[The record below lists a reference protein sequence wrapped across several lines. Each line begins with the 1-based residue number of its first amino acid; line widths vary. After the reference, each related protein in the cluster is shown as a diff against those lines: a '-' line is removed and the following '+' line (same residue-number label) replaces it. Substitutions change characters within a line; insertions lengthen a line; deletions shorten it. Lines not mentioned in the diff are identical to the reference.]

1 MDDGAFELGMTGMV
15 SEVLNTDIPP
25 FDLLSEHE
33 LEILK
38 HSLSIAYFDAGE
50 DIIPA
55 GGSPEGIYI
64 IIKGQV
70 EEYDETIEGDRDAQ
84 RVAQYSEGDLFGSLA
99 VLKGRAKD
107 KYQAF
112 EECICHLVPAETF
125 LDLVHDNP
133 EFRHFFHKG
142 LATMEKQR
150 SRLSVPQGGDDF
162 SLVRIRD
169 SVLRQPV
176 VVPPSLS
183 IAEAVNQ
190 MRQSHID
197 CLLVD
202 CDECQSNYALVT
214 STDLLDALAIEGKTP
229 ACQVG
234 GLATPELITCEA
246 DDFLFNA
253 LILMTRKHIKHV
265 VLTHE
270 DEIIGVS
277 ELTDILSYLTGQTH
291 LMGVQIEKATSV
303 DELTQA
309 SKVLN
314 ALIRTLN
321 AKGVKI
327 RFMMELLAALN
338 GRLVAKL
345 YEITMPRHVLENT
358 ALTVLG
364 SEGRWEQIVKT
375 DQDNALIIAD
385 SFDWDEK
392 ERTRLLDQFTEDLIA
407 IGFPRCPGNI
417 MVSNPEWSLTVS
429 GWKRTMKT
437 WTIDMSE
444 ETQMKMAISL
454 DGHFV
459 AGNKKLFEEMSLWA
473 HENLRGNDIFLA
485 HFGQSVMNFGVPL
498 TLFGNVKKDS
508 EGLDIKKGGIFPLV
522 HGVRALALK
531 YRCRQTNTYR
541 RIEELIEKG
550 AIHERLGRN
559 LESALSLFM
568 QLRLETQLE
577 QLEQAGTDDGSKV
590 THNRIQVRNL
600 NRLDRDLLR
609 EALHVIKEFKE
620 WLALEL
626 HIRG

>member
-1 MDDGAFELGMTGMV
+1 MV
-15 SEVLNTDIPP
+15 SEVLNTSIPP
-25 FDLLSEHE
+25 FDLLSDAQVEQ
-33 LEILK
+33 LK
-38 HSLSIAYFDAGE
+38 QSVSIVYFDAGE
-50 DIIPA
+50 DIISG

-70 EEYDETIEGDRDAQ
+70 EEYDESMEGDRDSQ

-99 VLKGRAKD
+99 VLKGKAKD
-107 KYQAF
+107 TYRAF
-112 EECICHLVPAETF
+112 EECICHLVPAKTF
-125 LDLVHDNP
+125 IDLVHENP

-150 SRLSVPQGGDDF
+150 NRMHVPAGADDF

-169 SVLRQPV
+169 SVMREPLIVPPDLPLSDV
-176 VVPPSLS
+176 VVR
-183 IAEAVNQ
+183 
-190 MRQSHID
+190 MRQAHID
-197 CLLVD
+197 CVLVD
-202 CDECQSNYALVT
+202 CETCATKYGLVT
-214 STDLLDALAIEGKTP
+214 GTDLLDALALHGKSP
-229 ACQVG
+229 DLPIGEIAI
-234 GLATPELITCEA
+234 ADLITCNANE
-246 DDFLFNA
+246 FLFNA
-253 LILMTRKHIKHV
+253 LIVMTRKHIKRVV
-265 VLTHE
+265 VL
-270 DEIIGVS
+270 DEGRVIGVT

-291 LMGVQIEKATSV
+291 LMGVQIEKAKTV
-303 DELTQA
+303 ADLKAA
-309 SKVLN
+309 SKALN

-338 GRLVAKL
+338 GRLVSKL
-345 YEITMPRHVLENT
+345 YEISMPPEVLEHT

-375 DQDNALIIAD
+375 DQDNALMIAD
-385 SFDWDEK
+385 GFDWP
-392 ERTRLLDQFTEDLIA
+392 LDVRQRQLNQFSEDLIS

-417 MVSNPEWSLTVS
+417 MVNNPEWARTVS
-429 GWKRTMKT
+429 EWKATMAGWVH
-437 WTIDMSE
+437 DMTE

-459 AGNKKLFEEMSLWA
+459 AGNRQIFDELSHWA
-473 HENLRGNDIFLA
+473 HDHMRGNDIFLA
-485 HFGQSVMNFGVPL
+485 HFARPVMNFAVPL
-498 TLFGNVKKDS
+498 TLFGNVRSDA
-508 EGLDIKKGGIFPLV
+508 EGLDVKKGGVFPLV
-522 HGVRALALK
+522 HGIRSLALK
-531 YRCRQTNTYR
+531 YRVRQTNTYR
-541 RIEELIEKG
+541 RIEELVEIG

-568 QLRLETQLE
+568 QLRLQTQLA
-577 QLEQAGTDDGSKV
+577 QLEAAGTDDGSQV
-590 THNRIQVRNL
+590 THNRIAVKSL

>member
-1 MDDGAFELGMTGMV
+1 MV
-15 SEVLNTDIPP
+15 NDVLNSDIPP
-25 FDLLSEHE
+25 FDLLSEEE
-33 LEILK
+33 LAVLTQ
-38 HSLSIAYFDAGE
+38 SLSIVYFDAGE

-55 GGSPEGIYI
+55 GGNPEGIYI

-70 EEYDETIEGDRDAQ
+70 EEYDESIAGDRNAQ

-112 EECICHLVPAETF
+112 EECICHMVPAKTF

-150 SRLSVPQGGDDF
+150 SRMSVPQGGDDF

-169 SVLRQPV
+169 SVLRKPV
-176 VVPPSLS
+176 IVAPETT
-183 IAEAVNQ
+183 IAEAVSR
-190 MRQSHID
+190 MRIDHID
-197 CLLVD
+197 SILVD
-202 CDECQSNYALVT
+202 CDTCTSKYGLVT
-214 STDLLDALAIEGKTP
+214 GTDLLDALALGAKTP
-229 ACQVG
+229 DCPVAEV
-234 GLATPELITCEA
+234 ATRDLITCQA
-246 DDFLFNA
+246 NDFLFNA
-253 LILMTRKHIKHV
+253 LIVMTRKHIKRV
-265 VLTHE
+265 VIT
-270 DEIIGVS
+270 DQGQVVGVS

-291 LMGVQIEKATSV
+291 LMGVQIEKAKTV
-303 DELTQA
+303 DDLKQA
-309 SKVLN
+309 SKALN
-314 ALIRTLN
+314 ALIRALN

-345 YEITMPRHVLENT
+345 FETTMPKHVLDNT

-375 DQDNALIIAD
+375 DQDNALIIANG
-385 SFDWDEK
+385 FDWDDN
-392 ERTRLLDQFTEDLIA
+392 ERTQLLDQFTEDLIS

-429 GWKRTMKT
+429 GWKRVMKS
-437 WTIDMSE
+437 WTQDMSE

-459 AGNKKLFEEMSLWA
+459 AGNKTLFEELSLWA

-485 HFGQSVMNFGVPL
+485 HFAQPVMNFGVPL
-498 TLFGNVKKDS
+498 TLFGNVKTDAQ
-508 EGLDIKKGGIFPLV
+508 GLDIKKGGIFPLV

-541 RIEELIEKG
+541 RIEELVQKG
-550 AIHERLGRN
+550 AIHEHLGRN

-568 QLRLETQLE
+568 QLRLQTQLE
-577 QLEQAGTDDGSKV
+577 QLDESGTDDGSLV
-590 THNRIQVRNL
+590 THNRILVKPL

-620 WLALEL
+620 WLSLEL

>member
-1 MDDGAFELGMTGMV
+1 MV
-15 SEVLNTDIPP
+15 NDVLNSDIPP
-25 FDLLSEHE
+25 FDLLSEEE
-33 LEILK
+33 LAVLTQ
-38 HSLSIAYFDAGE
+38 SLSIVYFDAGE

-55 GGSPEGIYI
+55 GGNPEGIYI

-70 EEYDETIEGDRDAQ
+70 EEYDESIAGDRNAQ

-112 EECICHLVPAETF
+112 EECICHMVPAKTF

-150 SRLSVPQGGDDF
+150 SRMSVPQGGDDF

-169 SVLRQPV
+169 SVLRKPV
-176 VVPPSLS
+176 IVAPETT
-183 IAEAVNQ
+183 IAEAVSR
-190 MRQSHID
+190 MRIDHID
-197 CLLVD
+197 SILVD
-202 CDECQSNYALVT
+202 CDTCTSKYGLVT
-214 STDLLDALAIEGKTP
+214 GTDLLDALALGAKTP
-229 ACQVG
+229 DCPVAEV
-234 GLATPELITCEA
+234 ATRDLITCQA
-246 DDFLFNA
+246 NDFLFNA
-253 LILMTRKHIKHV
+253 LIVMTRKHIKRV
-265 VLTHE
+265 VIT
-270 DEIIGVS
+270 DQGQVVGVS

-291 LMGVQIEKATSV
+291 LMGVQIEKAKTV
-303 DELTQA
+303 DDLKQA
-309 SKVLN
+309 SKALN
-314 ALIRTLN
+314 ALIRALN

-345 YEITMPRHVLENT
+345 FETTMPKHVLDNT

-385 SFDWDEK
+385 GFDWDDN
-392 ERTRLLDQFTEDLIA
+392 ERTQLLDQFTEDLIS

-429 GWKRTMKT
+429 GWKRVMKS
-437 WTIDMSE
+437 WTQDMSE

-459 AGNKKLFEEMSLWA
+459 AGNKTLFEELSLWT

-485 HFGQSVMNFGVPL
+485 HFAQPVMNFGVPL
-498 TLFGNVKKDS
+498 TLFGNVKTDAQ
-508 EGLDIKKGGIFPLV
+508 GLDIKKGGIFPLV

-541 RIEELIEKG
+541 RIEELVQKG
-550 AIHERLGRN
+550 AIHEHLGRN

-568 QLRLETQLE
+568 QLRLQTQLE
-577 QLEQAGTDDGSKV
+577 QLDESGTDDGSLV
-590 THNRIQVRNL
+590 THNRILVKPL

-620 WLALEL
+620 WLSLEL

>member
-1 MDDGAFELGMTGMV
+1 MV

-25 FDLLSEHE
+25 FDLLSDQE

-38 HSLSIAYFDAGE
+38 QSLSIAYFDSGE
-50 DIIPA
+50 DIISA

-112 EECICHLVPAETF
+112 EECICHLVPAKTF

-150 SRLSVPQGGDDF
+150 SRISVPQGGDDF

-169 SVLRQPV
+169 SVLRKPV
-176 VVPPSLS
+176 IVSPTTS
-183 IAEAVNQ
+183 IAEAVGR
-190 MRQSHID
+190 MRQDHID
-197 CLLVD
+197 SVLVD
-202 CDECQSNYALVT
+202 CDTCDAKYGLVT
-214 STDLLDALAIEGKTP
+214 GTDLLDALAIDGKTP
-229 ACQVG
+229 GCPVG
-234 GLATPELITCEA
+234 DVATRDLITCA
-246 DDFLFNA
+246 ANDFLFNA
-253 LILMTRKHIKHV
+253 LILMTRKHIKRV
-265 VLTHE
+265 VIV
-270 DEIIGVS
+270 DEGQVVGVS

-291 LMGVQIEKATSV
+291 LMGVQIEKAKTV
-303 DELTQA
+303 EELKQA
-309 SKVLN
+309 SKALN

-345 YEITMPRHVLENT
+345 YEITMPQHVLENT

-385 SFDWDEK
+385 NFDWDDE
-392 ERTRLLDQFTEDLIA
+392 ERTRLLNQFTEDLIS

-417 MVSNPEWSLTVS
+417 MVSNPEWSQKLS
-429 GWKRTMKT
+429 GWKRTMEG
-437 WTIDMSE
+437 WTISMSE

-485 HFGQSVMNFGVPL
+485 HFGQPVMNFGVPL
-498 TLFGNVKKDS
+498 TLFGNVKKDA

-550 AIHERLGRN
+550 AMHERLGRN

-577 QLEQAGTDDGSKV
+577 QLEEAGTDDGSKV
-590 THNRIQVRNL
+590 THNRIQVKNL

>member
-1 MDDGAFELGMTGMV
+1 MV
-15 SEVLNTDIPP
+15 NDVLNSEIPP
-25 FDLLSEHE
+25 FDLLSEDQ
-33 LEILK
+33 LAVLTQ
-38 HSLSIAYFDAGE
+38 SLSIVYFEAGE

-70 EEYDETIEGDRDAQ
+70 EEYDESIEGDRNAQ

-112 EECICHLVPAETF
+112 EECICHMVPAKTF

-150 SRLSVPQGGDDF
+150 SRMSVPQGGDDF

-169 SVLRQPV
+169 SVLRKPV
-176 VVPPSLS
+176 IVSPETT
-183 IAEAVNQ
+183 IAEAVAR
-190 MRQSHID
+190 MRVDHID
-197 CLLVD
+197 SILVD
-202 CDECQSNYALVT
+202 CDTCTSKYGLVT
-214 STDLLDALAIEGKTP
+214 GTDLLDALALGAKTP
-229 ACQVG
+229 DCPVAEV
-234 GLATPELITCEA
+234 ATRDLITCQA
-246 DDFLFNA
+246 NDFLFNA
-253 LILMTRKHIKHV
+253 LIVMTRKHIKRV
-265 VLTHE
+265 VIT
-270 DEIIGVS
+270 DQGQVVGVS

-291 LMGVQIEKATSV
+291 LMGVQIEKAKTV
-303 DELTQA
+303 EDLKHA
-309 SKVLN
+309 SKALN
-314 ALIRTLN
+314 ALIRALN

-345 YEITMPRHVLENT
+345 FETTMPKHVLDNT

-385 SFDWDEK
+385 GFDWDDH
-392 ERTRLLDQFTEDLIA
+392 ERTKLLDQFTADLIS

-417 MVSNPEWSLTVS
+417 MVSNPDWSLTVS
-429 GWKRTMKT
+429 GWKQVMKS
-437 WTIDMSE
+437 WTQDMSE

-485 HFGQSVMNFGVPL
+485 HFAQPVMNFGVPL
-498 TLFGNVKKDS
+498 TLFGNVKTDAQ
-508 EGLDIKKGGIFPLV
+508 GLDIKKGGIFPLV

-541 RIEELIEKG
+541 RIEELVQKG
-550 AIHERLGRN
+550 AIHEHLGRN

-568 QLRLETQLE
+568 QLRLQTQLE
-577 QLEQAGTDDGSKV
+577 QLDESGTDDGSQV
-590 THNRIQVRNL
+590 THNRILVKSL

-609 EALHVIKEFKE
+609 EALHVIKEFKD

>member
-1 MDDGAFELGMTGMV
+1 MV
-15 SEVLNTDIPP
+15 NDVLNSDIPP
-25 FDLLSEHE
+25 FDLLSEEE
-33 LEILK
+33 LAGLTQ
-38 HSLSIAYFDAGE
+38 SLSIVYFDAGE

-55 GGSPEGIYI
+55 GGNPEGIYI

-70 EEYDETIEGDRDAQ
+70 EEYDESIAGDRNAQ

-112 EECICHLVPAETF
+112 EECICHMVPAKTF

-150 SRLSVPQGGDDF
+150 SRMSVPQGGDDF

-169 SVLRQPV
+169 SVLRKPV
-176 VVPPSLS
+176 IVAPETT
-183 IAEAVNQ
+183 IAEAVSR
-190 MRQSHID
+190 MRIDHID
-197 CLLVD
+197 SILVD
-202 CDECQSNYALVT
+202 CDTCTSKYGLVT
-214 STDLLDALAIEGKTP
+214 GTDLLDALALGAKTP
-229 ACQVG
+229 DCPVAEV
-234 GLATPELITCEA
+234 ATRDLITCQA
-246 DDFLFNA
+246 NDFLFNA
-253 LILMTRKHIKHV
+253 LIVMTRKHIKRV
-265 VLTHE
+265 VIT
-270 DEIIGVS
+270 DQGQVVGVS

-291 LMGVQIEKATSV
+291 LMGVQIEKAKTV
-303 DELTQA
+303 DDLKQA
-309 SKVLN
+309 SKALN
-314 ALIRTLN
+314 ALIRALN

-345 YEITMPRHVLENT
+345 FETTMPKHVLDNT

-375 DQDNALIIAD
+375 DQDNALIIANG
-385 SFDWDEK
+385 FDWDDN
-392 ERTRLLDQFTEDLIA
+392 ERTQLLDQFTEDLIS

-429 GWKRTMKT
+429 GWKRVMKS
-437 WTIDMSE
+437 WTQDMSE

-459 AGNKKLFEEMSLWA
+459 AGNKTLFEELSLWA

-485 HFGQSVMNFGVPL
+485 HFAQPVMNFGVPL
-498 TLFGNVKKDS
+498 TLFGNVKTDAQ
-508 EGLDIKKGGIFPLV
+508 GLDIKKGGIFPLV

-541 RIEELIEKG
+541 RIEELVQKG
-550 AIHERLGRN
+550 AIHEHLGRN

-568 QLRLETQLE
+568 QLRLQTQLE
-577 QLEQAGTDDGSKV
+577 QLDESGTDDGSLV
-590 THNRIQVRNL
+590 THNRILVKPL

-620 WLALEL
+620 WLSLEL

>member
-1 MDDGAFELGMTGMV
+1 MV
-15 SEVLNTDIPP
+15 NDVLNSDIPP
-25 FDLLSEHE
+25 FDLLSEEE
-33 LEILK
+33 LAVLTQ
-38 HSLSIAYFDAGE
+38 SLSIVYFDAGE

-55 GGSPEGIYI
+55 GGNPEGIYI

-70 EEYDETIEGDRDAQ
+70 EEYDESIAGDRNAQ

-112 EECICHLVPAETF
+112 EECICHMVPAKTF

-150 SRLSVPQGGDDF
+150 SRMSVPQGGDDF

-169 SVLRQPV
+169 SVLRKPV
-176 VVPPSLS
+176 IVAPETT
-183 IAEAVNQ
+183 IAEAVSR
-190 MRQSHID
+190 MRIDHID
-197 CLLVD
+197 SILVD
-202 CDECQSNYALVT
+202 CDTCTSKYGLVT
-214 STDLLDALAIEGKTP
+214 GTDLLDALALGAKTP
-229 ACQVG
+229 DCPVAEV
-234 GLATPELITCEA
+234 ATRDLITCQA
-246 DDFLFNA
+246 NDFLFNA
-253 LILMTRKHIKHV
+253 LIVMTRKHIKRV
-265 VLTHE
+265 VIT
-270 DEIIGVS
+270 DQGQVVGVS

-291 LMGVQIEKATSV
+291 LMGVQIEKAKTV
-303 DELTQA
+303 DDLKQA
-309 SKVLN
+309 SKALN
-314 ALIRTLN
+314 ALIRALN

-345 YEITMPRHVLENT
+345 FETTMPKHVLDNT

-375 DQDNALIIAD
+375 DQDNALIIANG
-385 SFDWDEK
+385 FDWDDN
-392 ERTRLLDQFTEDLIA
+392 ERTQLLDQFTEDLIS

-429 GWKRTMKT
+429 GWKRVMKS
-437 WTIDMSE
+437 WTQDMSE

-459 AGNKKLFEEMSLWA
+459 AGNKTLFEELSLWT

-485 HFGQSVMNFGVPL
+485 HFAQPVMNFGVPL
-498 TLFGNVKKDS
+498 TLFGNVKTDAQ
-508 EGLDIKKGGIFPLV
+508 GLDIKKGGIFPLV

-541 RIEELIEKG
+541 RIEELVQKG
-550 AIHERLGRN
+550 AIHEHLGRN

-568 QLRLETQLE
+568 QLRLQTQLE
-577 QLEQAGTDDGSKV
+577 QLDESGTDDGSLV
-590 THNRIQVRNL
+590 THNRILVKPL

-620 WLALEL
+620 WLSLEL

>member
-1 MDDGAFELGMTGMV
+1 MV
-15 SEVLNTDIPP
+15 NDVLNSDIPP
-25 FDLLSEHE
+25 FDLLSEEE
-33 LEILK
+33 LAVLTQ
-38 HSLSIAYFDAGE
+38 SLSIVYFDAGE

-55 GGSPEGIYI
+55 GGNPEGIYI

-70 EEYDETIEGDRDAQ
+70 EEYDESIAGDRNAQ

-112 EECICHLVPAETF
+112 EECICHMVPAKTF

-150 SRLSVPQGGDDF
+150 SRMSMPQGGDDF

-169 SVLRQPV
+169 SVLRKPV
-176 VVPPSLS
+176 IVAPETT
-183 IAEAVNQ
+183 IAEAVSR
-190 MRQSHID
+190 MRIDHID
-197 CLLVD
+197 SILVD
-202 CDECQSNYALVT
+202 CDTCTSKYGLVT
-214 STDLLDALAIEGKTP
+214 GTDLLDALALGAKTP
-229 ACQVG
+229 DCPVAEV
-234 GLATPELITCEA
+234 ATRDLITCQA
-246 DDFLFNA
+246 NDFLFNA
-253 LILMTRKHIKHV
+253 LIVMTRKHIKRV
-265 VLTHE
+265 VIT
-270 DEIIGVS
+270 DQGQVVGVS

-291 LMGVQIEKATSV
+291 LMGVQIEKAKTV
-303 DELTQA
+303 DDLKQA
-309 SKVLN
+309 SKALN
-314 ALIRTLN
+314 ALIRALN

-345 YEITMPRHVLENT
+345 FETTMPKHVLDNT

-375 DQDNALIIAD
+375 DQDNALIIANG
-385 SFDWDEK
+385 FDWDDN
-392 ERTRLLDQFTEDLIA
+392 ERTQLLDQFTEDLIS

-429 GWKRTMKT
+429 GWKRVMKS
-437 WTIDMSE
+437 WTQDMSE

-459 AGNKKLFEEMSLWA
+459 AGNKTLFEELSLWA

-485 HFGQSVMNFGVPL
+485 HFAQPVMNFGVPL
-498 TLFGNVKKDS
+498 TLFGNVKTDAQ
-508 EGLDIKKGGIFPLV
+508 GLDIKKGGIFPLV

-541 RIEELIEKG
+541 RIEELVQKG
-550 AIHERLGRN
+550 AIHEHLGRN

-568 QLRLETQLE
+568 QLRLQTQLE
-577 QLEQAGTDDGSKV
+577 QLDESGTDDGSLV
-590 THNRIQVRNL
+590 THNRILVKPL

-620 WLALEL
+620 WLSLEL

>member
-1 MDDGAFELGMTGMV
+1 MGALVKDKTMV
-15 SEVLNTDIPP
+15 NDVLNSDIPP
-25 FDLLSEHE
+25 FDLLSEEE
-33 LEILK
+33 LAVLTQ
-38 HSLSIAYFDAGE
+38 SLSIVYFDAGE

-55 GGSPEGIYI
+55 GGNPEGIYI

-70 EEYDETIEGDRDAQ
+70 EEYDESIAGDRNAQ

-112 EECICHLVPAETF
+112 EECICHMVPAKTF

-150 SRLSVPQGGDDF
+150 SRMSVPQGGDDF

-169 SVLRQPV
+169 SVLRKPV
-176 VVPPSLS
+176 IVAPETT
-183 IAEAVNQ
+183 IAEAVSR
-190 MRQSHID
+190 MRIDHID
-197 CLLVD
+197 SILVD
-202 CDECQSNYALVT
+202 CDTCTSKYGLVT
-214 STDLLDALAIEGKTP
+214 GTDLLDALALGAKTP
-229 ACQVG
+229 DCPVAEV
-234 GLATPELITCEA
+234 ATRDLITCQA
-246 DDFLFNA
+246 NDFLFNA
-253 LILMTRKHIKHV
+253 LIVMTRKHIKRV
-265 VLTHE
+265 VIT
-270 DEIIGVS
+270 DQGQVVGVS

-291 LMGVQIEKATSV
+291 LMGVQIEKAKTV
-303 DELTQA
+303 DDLKQA
-309 SKVLN
+309 SKALN
-314 ALIRTLN
+314 ALIRALN

-345 YEITMPRHVLENT
+345 FETTMPKHVLDNT

-385 SFDWDEK
+385 GFDWDDN
-392 ERTRLLDQFTEDLIA
+392 ERTQLLDQFTEDLIS

-429 GWKRTMKT
+429 GWKRVMKS
-437 WTIDMSE
+437 WTQDMSE

-459 AGNKKLFEEMSLWA
+459 AGNKTLFEELSLWT

-485 HFGQSVMNFGVPL
+485 HFAQPVMNFGVPL
-498 TLFGNVKKDS
+498 TLFGNVKTDAQ
-508 EGLDIKKGGIFPLV
+508 GLDIKKGGIFPLV

-541 RIEELIEKG
+541 RIEELVQKG
-550 AIHERLGRN
+550 AIHEHLGRN

-568 QLRLETQLE
+568 QLRLQTQLE
-577 QLEQAGTDDGSKV
+577 QLDESGTDDGSLV
-590 THNRIQVRNL
+590 THNRILVKPL

-620 WLALEL
+620 WLSLEL

>member
-1 MDDGAFELGMTGMV
+1 MV
-15 SEVLNTDIPP
+15 SEVLNTRIPP
-25 FDLLSEHE
+25 FDLLSDAQVEQ
-33 LEILK
+33 LK
-38 HSLSIAYFDAGE
+38 QSVSIVYFDAGE
-50 DIIPA
+50 DIISG

-70 EEYDETIEGDRDAQ
+70 EEYDESMEGDRDSQ

-99 VLKGRAKD
+99 VLKGKAKD
-107 KYQAF
+107 TYRAF
-112 EECICHLVPAETF
+112 EECICHLVPAKTF
-125 LDLVHDNP
+125 IDLVHENP

-150 SRLSVPQGGDDF
+150 NRMHVPAGADDF

-169 SVLRQPV
+169 SVMREPLIVPPDLPLSDV
-176 VVPPSLS
+176 VVR
-183 IAEAVNQ
+183 
-190 MRQSHID
+190 MRQAHID
-197 CLLVD
+197 CVLVD
-202 CDECQSNYALVT
+202 CETCATKYGLVT
-214 STDLLDALAIEGKTP
+214 GTDLLDALALHGKSP
-229 ACQVG
+229 DLPIGEIAI
-234 GLATPELITCEA
+234 ADLITCNANE
-246 DDFLFNA
+246 FLFNA
-253 LILMTRKHIKHV
+253 LIVMTRKHIKRVV
-265 VLTHE
+265 VL
-270 DEIIGVS
+270 DEGRVIGVT

-291 LMGVQIEKATSV
+291 LMGVQIEKAKTV
-303 DELTQA
+303 ADLKAA
-309 SKVLN
+309 SKALN

-338 GRLVAKL
+338 GRLVSKL
-345 YEITMPRHVLENT
+345 YEISMPPEVLEHT

-375 DQDNALIIAD
+375 DQDNALMIAD
-385 SFDWDEK
+385 GFDWP
-392 ERTRLLDQFTEDLIA
+392 LDVRQRQLNQFSEDLIS

-417 MVSNPEWSLTVS
+417 MVNNPEWARTVS
-429 GWKRTMKT
+429 EWKATMAGWVH
-437 WTIDMSE
+437 DMTE

-459 AGNKKLFEEMSLWA
+459 AGNRQIFDELSHWA
-473 HENLRGNDIFLA
+473 HDHMRGNDIFLA
-485 HFGQSVMNFGVPL
+485 HFARPVMNFAVPL
-498 TLFGNVKKDS
+498 TLFGNVRSDA
-508 EGLDIKKGGIFPLV
+508 EGLDVKKGGVFPLV
-522 HGVRALALK
+522 HGIRSLALK
-531 YRCRQTNTYR
+531 YRVRQTNTYR
-541 RIEELIEKG
+541 RIEELVEIG

-568 QLRLETQLE
+568 QLRLQTQLA
-577 QLEQAGTDDGSKV
+577 QLEAAGTDDGSQV
-590 THNRIQVRNL
+590 THNRIAVKSL

>member
-1 MDDGAFELGMTGMV
+1 MGALVKDKTMV
-15 SEVLNTDIPP
+15 NDVLNSDIPP
-25 FDLLSEHE
+25 FDLLSEEE
-33 LEILK
+33 LAVLTQ
-38 HSLSIAYFDAGE
+38 SLSIVYFDAGE

-55 GGSPEGIYI
+55 GGNPEGIYI

-70 EEYDETIEGDRDAQ
+70 EEYDESIAGDRNAQ

-112 EECICHLVPAETF
+112 EECICHMVPAKTF

-150 SRLSVPQGGDDF
+150 SRMSVPQGGDDF

-169 SVLRQPV
+169 SVLRKPV
-176 VVPPSLS
+176 IVAPETT
-183 IAEAVNQ
+183 IAEAVSR
-190 MRQSHID
+190 MRIDHID
-197 CLLVD
+197 SILVD
-202 CDECQSNYALVT
+202 CDTCTSKYGLVT
-214 STDLLDALAIEGKTP
+214 GTDLLDALALGAKTP
-229 ACQVG
+229 DCPVAEV
-234 GLATPELITCEA
+234 ATRDLITCQA
-246 DDFLFNA
+246 NDFLFNA
-253 LILMTRKHIKHV
+253 LIVMTRKHIKRV
-265 VLTHE
+265 VIT
-270 DEIIGVS
+270 DQGQVVGVS

-291 LMGVQIEKATSV
+291 LMGVQIEKAKTV
-303 DELTQA
+303 DDLKQA
-309 SKVLN
+309 SKALN
-314 ALIRTLN
+314 ALIRALN

-345 YEITMPRHVLENT
+345 FETTMPKHVLDNT

-385 SFDWDEK
+385 GFDWDDN
-392 ERTRLLDQFTEDLIA
+392 ERTQLLDQFTEDLIS

-429 GWKRTMKT
+429 GWKRVMKS
-437 WTIDMSE
+437 WTQDMSE

-459 AGNKKLFEEMSLWA
+459 AGNKTLFEELSLWA

-485 HFGQSVMNFGVPL
+485 HFAQPVMNFGVPL
-498 TLFGNVKKDS
+498 TLFGNVKTDAQ
-508 EGLDIKKGGIFPLV
+508 GLDIKKGGIFPLV

-541 RIEELIEKG
+541 RIEELVQKG
-550 AIHERLGRN
+550 AIHEHLGRN

-568 QLRLETQLE
+568 QLRLQTQLE
-577 QLEQAGTDDGSKV
+577 QLDESGTDDGSLV
-590 THNRIQVRNL
+590 THNRILVKPL

-620 WLALEL
+620 WLSLEL

>member
-1 MDDGAFELGMTGMV
+1 MV
-15 SEVLNTDIPP
+15 NDVLNSDIPP
-25 FDLLSEHE
+25 FDLLSEEE
-33 LEILK
+33 LAGLTQ
-38 HSLSIAYFDAGE
+38 SLSIVYFDAGE

-55 GGSPEGIYI
+55 GGNPEGIYI

-70 EEYDETIEGDRDAQ
+70 EEYDESIAGDRNAQ

-112 EECICHLVPAETF
+112 EECICHMVPAKTF

-150 SRLSVPQGGDDF
+150 SRMSVPQGGDDF
-162 SLVRIRD
+162 SLVRIHD
-169 SVLRQPV
+169 SVLRKPV
-176 VVPPSLS
+176 IVAPETT
-183 IAEAVNQ
+183 IAEAVSR
-190 MRQSHID
+190 MRSDHID
-197 CLLVD
+197 SILVD
-202 CDECQSNYALVT
+202 CDTCTSKYGLVT
-214 STDLLDALAIEGKTP
+214 GTDLLDALALGAKTP
-229 ACQVG
+229 DCPVAEV
-234 GLATPELITCEA
+234 ATRDLITCQA
-246 DDFLFNA
+246 NDFLFNA
-253 LILMTRKHIKHV
+253 LIVMTRKHIKRV
-265 VLTHE
+265 VIT
-270 DEIIGVS
+270 DQGQVVGVS

-291 LMGVQIEKATSV
+291 LMGVQIEKAKTV
-303 DELTQA
+303 DDLKQA
-309 SKVLN
+309 SKALN
-314 ALIRTLN
+314 ALIRALN

-345 YEITMPRHVLENT
+345 FETTMPKHVLDNT

-385 SFDWDEK
+385 GFDWDDN
-392 ERTRLLDQFTEDLIA
+392 ERTQLLDQFTEDLIS

-429 GWKRTMKT
+429 GWKRVMKS
-437 WTIDMSE
+437 WTQDMSE

-459 AGNKKLFEEMSLWA
+459 AGNKTLFEELSLWT

-485 HFGQSVMNFGVPL
+485 HFAQPVMNFGVPL
-498 TLFGNVKKDS
+498 TLFGNVKTDAQ
-508 EGLDIKKGGIFPLV
+508 GLDIKKGGIFPLV

-541 RIEELIEKG
+541 RIEELVQKG
-550 AIHERLGRN
+550 AIHEHLGRN

-568 QLRLETQLE
+568 QLRLQTQLE
-577 QLEQAGTDDGSKV
+577 QLDESGTDDGSLV
-590 THNRIQVRNL
+590 THNRILVKPL

-620 WLALEL
+620 WLSLEL

>member
-1 MDDGAFELGMTGMV
+1 MV
-15 SEVLNTDIPP
+15 NDVLNSDIPP
-25 FDLLSEHE
+25 FDLLSEDQ
-33 LEILK
+33 LAVLTQ
-38 HSLSIAYFDAGE
+38 SLSIVYFEAGE

-70 EEYDETIEGDRDAQ
+70 EEYDESIEGDRNAQ

-112 EECICHLVPAETF
+112 EECICHMVPAKTF

-150 SRLSVPQGGDDF
+150 SRMSVPQGGDDF

-169 SVLRQPV
+169 SEHRKPV
-176 VVPPSLS
+176 IVSPETT
-183 IAEAVNQ
+183 IAEAVAR
-190 MRQSHID
+190 MRVDHID
-197 CLLVD
+197 SILVD
-202 CDECQSNYALVT
+202 CDTCTSKYGLVT
-214 STDLLDALAIEGKTP
+214 GTDLLDALALGAKTP
-229 ACQVG
+229 DCPVAEV
-234 GLATPELITCEA
+234 ATRDLITCQA
-246 DDFLFNA
+246 NDFLFNA
-253 LILMTRKHIKHV
+253 LIVMTRKHIKRV
-265 VLTHE
+265 VIT
-270 DEIIGVS
+270 DQGQVVGVS

-291 LMGVQIEKATSV
+291 LMGVQIEKAKTV
-303 DELTQA
+303 EDLKHA
-309 SKVLN
+309 SKALN
-314 ALIRTLN
+314 ALIRALN

-345 YEITMPRHVLENT
+345 FETTMPKHVLDNT

-385 SFDWDEK
+385 GFDWDDH
-392 ERTRLLDQFTEDLIA
+392 ERTKLLDQFTADLIS

-417 MVSNPEWSLTVS
+417 MVSNPDWSLTVS
-429 GWKRTMKT
+429 GWKQVMTS
-437 WTIDMSE
+437 WTQDMSE

-485 HFGQSVMNFGVPL
+485 HFAQPVMNFGVPL
-498 TLFGNVKKDS
+498 TLFGNVKTDAQ
-508 EGLDIKKGGIFPLV
+508 GLDIKKGGIFPLV

-541 RIEELIEKG
+541 RIEELVQKG
-550 AIHERLGRN
+550 AIHEHLGRN

-568 QLRLETQLE
+568 QLRLQTQLE
-577 QLEQAGTDDGSKV
+577 QLDESGTDDGSQV
-590 THNRIQVRNL
+590 THNRILVKSL

-609 EALHVIKEFKE
+609 EALHVIKEFKD

>member
-1 MDDGAFELGMTGMV
+1 MV
-15 SEVLNTDIPP
+15 SEVLNTSIPP
-25 FDLLSEHE
+25 FDLLSNAQVEQ
-33 LEILK
+33 LK
-38 HSLSIAYFDAGE
+38 QSVSIVYFDAGE
-50 DIIPA
+50 DIISG

-70 EEYDETIEGDRDAQ
+70 EEYDESMQGDRDSQ

-99 VLKGRAKD
+99 VLKGKAKD
-107 KYQAF
+107 TYRAF
-112 EECICHLVPAETF
+112 EECICHLVPAKTF
-125 LDLVHDNP
+125 IDLVHENP

-150 SRLSVPQGGDDF
+150 NRMHVPAGADDF

-169 SVLRQPV
+169 SVMREPLIVPPDLPLSDV
-176 VVPPSLS
+176 VVR
-183 IAEAVNQ
+183 
-190 MRQSHID
+190 MRQAHID
-197 CLLVD
+197 CVLVD
-202 CDECQSNYALVT
+202 CETCATKYGLVT
-214 STDLLDALAIEGKTP
+214 GTDLLDALALHGKSP
-229 ACQVG
+229 DLPIGEIAI
-234 GLATPELITCEA
+234 ADLITCNANE
-246 DDFLFNA
+246 FLFNA
-253 LILMTRKHIKHV
+253 LIVMTRKHIKRVV
-265 VLTHE
+265 VL
-270 DEIIGVS
+270 DEGRVIGVT

-291 LMGVQIEKATSV
+291 LMGVQIEKAKTV
-303 DELTQA
+303 ADLKAA
-309 SKVLN
+309 SKALN

-338 GRLVAKL
+338 GRLVSKL
-345 YEITMPRHVLENT
+345 YEISMPPEVLEHT

-375 DQDNALIIAD
+375 DQDNALMIAD
-385 SFDWDEK
+385 GFDWP
-392 ERTRLLDQFTEDLIA
+392 LDVRQRQLNQFSEDLIS

-417 MVSNPEWSLTVS
+417 MVNNPEWARTVS
-429 GWKRTMKT
+429 EWKATMAGWVH
-437 WTIDMSE
+437 DMTE

-459 AGNKKLFEEMSLWA
+459 AGNRQIFDELSHWA
-473 HENLRGNDIFLA
+473 HDHMRGNDIFLA
-485 HFGQSVMNFGVPL
+485 HFARPVMNFAVPL
-498 TLFGNVKKDS
+498 TLFGNVRSDA
-508 EGLDIKKGGIFPLV
+508 EGLDVKKGGVFPLV
-522 HGVRALALK
+522 HGIRSLALK
-531 YRCRQTNTYR
+531 YRVRQTNTYR
-541 RIEELIEKG
+541 RIEELVEIG

-568 QLRLETQLE
+568 QLRLQTQLA
-577 QLEQAGTDDGSKV
+577 QLEAAGTDDGSQV
-590 THNRIQVRNL
+590 THNRIAVKSL

>member
-1 MDDGAFELGMTGMV
+1 MV
-15 SEVLNTDIPP
+15 SEVLNTRIPP
-25 FDLLSEHE
+25 FDLLSDAQVEQ
-33 LEILK
+33 LK
-38 HSLSIAYFDAGE
+38 QSVSIVYFDAGE
-50 DIIPA
+50 DIITG

-70 EEYDETIEGDRDAQ
+70 EEYDESMEGDRDSQ

-99 VLKGRAKD
+99 VLKGKAKD
-107 KYQAF
+107 TYRAF
-112 EECICHLVPAETF
+112 EECICHLVPAKTF
-125 LDLVHDNP
+125 IDLVHENP

-150 SRLSVPQGGDDF
+150 NRMHVPAGADDF

-169 SVLRQPV
+169 SVMREPLIVPPDLPLSDV
-176 VVPPSLS
+176 VVR
-183 IAEAVNQ
+183 
-190 MRQSHID
+190 MRQAHID
-197 CLLVD
+197 CVLVD
-202 CDECQSNYALVT
+202 CETCATKYGLVT
-214 STDLLDALAIEGKTP
+214 GTDLLDALALHGKSP
-229 ACQVG
+229 DLPIGEIAI
-234 GLATPELITCEA
+234 ADLITCNANE
-246 DDFLFNA
+246 FLFNA
-253 LILMTRKHIKHV
+253 LIVMTRKHIKRVV
-265 VLTHE
+265 VL
-270 DEIIGVS
+270 DEGRVIGVT

-291 LMGVQIEKATSV
+291 LMGVQIEKAKTV
-303 DELTQA
+303 ADLKAA
-309 SKVLN
+309 SKALN

-338 GRLVAKL
+338 GRLVSKL
-345 YEITMPRHVLENT
+345 YEISMPPEVLEHT

-375 DQDNALIIAD
+375 DQDNALMIAD
-385 SFDWDEK
+385 GFDWP
-392 ERTRLLDQFTEDLIA
+392 LDVRQRQLNQFSEDLIS

-417 MVSNPEWSLTVS
+417 MVNNPEWARTVS
-429 GWKRTMKT
+429 EWKATMAGWVH
-437 WTIDMSE
+437 DMTE

-459 AGNKKLFEEMSLWA
+459 AGNRQIFDELSHWA
-473 HENLRGNDIFLA
+473 HDHMRGNDIFLA
-485 HFGQSVMNFGVPL
+485 HFARPVMNFAVPL
-498 TLFGNVKKDS
+498 TLFGNVRSDA
-508 EGLDIKKGGIFPLV
+508 EGLDVKKGGVFPLV
-522 HGVRALALK
+522 HGIRSLALK
-531 YRCRQTNTYR
+531 YRVRQTNTYR
-541 RIEELIEKG
+541 RIEELVEIG

-568 QLRLETQLE
+568 QLRLQTQLA
-577 QLEQAGTDDGSKV
+577 QLEAAGTDDGSQV
-590 THNRIQVRNL
+590 THNRIAVKSL

>member
-1 MDDGAFELGMTGMV
+1 MV
-15 SEVLNTDIPP
+15 SEVLNTEIPP
-25 FDLLSEHE
+25 FDLLSEAQLE
-33 LEILK
+33 LLK
-38 HSLSIAYFDAGE
+38 QSVSIVYFDAGE

-55 GGSPEGIYI
+55 GGAPDGIYI

-70 EEYDETIEGDRDAQ
+70 EEYDESIDGSRDDQ

-99 VLKGRAKD
+99 VLKGKARD

-112 EECICHLVPAETF
+112 EECICHLIPARVF
-125 LDLVHDNP
+125 IDLVHDNP

-150 SRLSVPQGGDDF
+150 SRMHVPAGSDDF
-162 SLVRIRD
+162 SLVRIKD
-169 SVLRQPV
+169 SVMREPLI
-176 VVPPSLS
+176 VPPETPL
-183 IAEAVNQ
+183 ATVVEK
-190 MRQSHID
+190 MRAAHID
-197 CLLVD
+197 CVLVD
-202 CDECQSNYALVT
+202 CDTCANKYGLVT
-214 STDLLDALAIEGKTP
+214 GTDLLNALALAGHTP
-229 ACQVG
+229 DLPIGEIVVS
-234 GLATPELITCEA
+234 ELITCDANE
-246 DDFLFNA
+246 FLFNA
-253 LILMTRKHIKHV
+253 LIVMTRKNIKRVV
-265 VLTHE
+265 VL
-270 DEIIGVS
+270 DQGRVVGVT
-277 ELTDILSYLTGQTH
+277 ELTDILSYLTGQSH
-291 LMGVQIEKATSV
+291 LMGVQIERARSVADLKA
-303 DELTQA
+303 A
-309 SKVLN
+309 SKALN

-338 GRLVAKL
+338 ARLVAKL
-345 YEITMPRHVLENT
+345 YEITMPEAVLENT

-385 SFDWDEK
+385 DFDWPMDE
-392 ERTRLLDQFTEDLIA
+392 RQRLLNQFSDDLIS

-417 MVSNPEWSLTVS
+417 MVSNPEWARTVS
-429 GWKRTMKT
+429 DWRKTMAS
-437 WTIDMSE
+437 WVHDMTE

-459 AGNKKLFEEMSLWA
+459 AGNKALFNEMSHWA
-473 HENLRGNDIFLA
+473 HDHMRGNDIFLA
-485 HFGQSVMNFGVPL
+485 HFAKPVMNFAVPL
-498 TLFGNVKKDS
+498 TLFGNVRNDS
-508 EGLDIKKGGIFPLV
+508 EGLDVKKGGVFPLV
-522 HGVRALALK
+522 HGVRSLALK
-531 YRCRQTNTYR
+531 YRIRQTNTYR
-541 RIEELIEKG
+541 RIEELVEVG

-568 QLRLETQLE
+568 QLRLQTQLD
-577 QLEQAGTDDGSKV
+577 QLEAAGTDDGSKV
-590 THNRIQVRNL
+590 THNRIMVKKL

>member
-1 MDDGAFELGMTGMV
+1 MV
-15 SEVLNTDIPP
+15 NDVLNSDIPP
-25 FDLLSEHE
+25 FDLLSEEE
-33 LEILK
+33 LAVLTQ
-38 HSLSIAYFDAGE
+38 SLSIVYFDAGE

-55 GGSPEGIYI
+55 GGNPEGIYI

-70 EEYDETIEGDRDAQ
+70 EEYDESIAGDRNAQ

-112 EECICHLVPAETF
+112 EECICHMVPAKTF

-150 SRLSVPQGGDDF
+150 SRMSVPQGGDDF

-169 SVLRQPV
+169 SVLRKPV
-176 VVPPSLS
+176 IVAPETT
-183 IAEAVNQ
+183 IAEAVSR
-190 MRQSHID
+190 MRIDHID
-197 CLLVD
+197 SILVD
-202 CDECQSNYALVT
+202 CDTCTSKYGLVT
-214 STDLLDALAIEGKTP
+214 GTDLLDALALGAKTP
-229 ACQVG
+229 DCPVAEV
-234 GLATPELITCEA
+234 ATRDLITCQA
-246 DDFLFNA
+246 NDFLFNA
-253 LILMTRKHIKHV
+253 LIVMTRKHIKRV
-265 VLTHE
+265 VIT
-270 DEIIGVS
+270 DQGQVVGVS

-291 LMGVQIEKATSV
+291 LMGVQIEKAKTV
-303 DELTQA
+303 DDLKQA
-309 SKVLN
+309 SKALN
-314 ALIRTLN
+314 ALIRALN

-345 YEITMPRHVLENT
+345 FETTMPKHVLDNT

-385 SFDWDEK
+385 GFDWDDN
-392 ERTRLLDQFTEDLIA
+392 ERTQLLDQFTEDLIS

-429 GWKRTMKT
+429 GWKRVMKS
-437 WTIDMSE
+437 WTQDMSE

-459 AGNKKLFEEMSLWA
+459 AGNKTLFEELSLWA

-485 HFGQSVMNFGVPL
+485 HFAQPVMNFGVPL
-498 TLFGNVKKDS
+498 TLFGNVKTDAQ
-508 EGLDIKKGGIFPLV
+508 GLDIKKGGIFPLV

-541 RIEELIEKG
+541 RIEELVQKG
-550 AIHERLGRN
+550 AIHEHLGRN

-568 QLRLETQLE
+568 QLRLQTQLE
-577 QLEQAGTDDGSKV
+577 QLDESGTDDGSLV
-590 THNRIQVRNL
+590 THNRILVKPL

-620 WLALEL
+620 WLSLEL

>member
-1 MDDGAFELGMTGMV
+1 MV
-15 SEVLNTDIPP
+15 NDVLNSDIPP
-25 FDLLSEHE
+25 FDLLSEEE
-33 LEILK
+33 LAVLTQ
-38 HSLSIAYFDAGE
+38 SLSIVYFDAGE

-55 GGSPEGIYI
+55 GGNPEGIYI

-70 EEYDETIEGDRDAQ
+70 EEYDESIAGDRNAQ

-112 EECICHLVPAETF
+112 EECICHMVPAKTF

-150 SRLSVPQGGDDF
+150 SRMSVPQGGDDF

-169 SVLRQPV
+169 SVLRKPV
-176 VVPPSLS
+176 IVAPETT
-183 IAEAVNQ
+183 IAEAVSR
-190 MRQSHID
+190 MRIDHID
-197 CLLVD
+197 SILVD
-202 CDECQSNYALVT
+202 CDTCTSKYGLVT
-214 STDLLDALAIEGKTP
+214 GTDLLDALALGAKTP
-229 ACQVG
+229 DCPVAEV
-234 GLATPELITCEA
+234 ATRDLITCQA
-246 DDFLFNA
+246 NDFLFNA
-253 LILMTRKHIKHV
+253 LIVMTRKHIKRV
-265 VLTHE
+265 VIT
-270 DEIIGVS
+270 DQGQVVGVS

-291 LMGVQIEKATSV
+291 LIGVQIEKAKTV
-303 DELTQA
+303 DDLKQA
-309 SKVLN
+309 SKALN
-314 ALIRTLN
+314 ALIRALN

-345 YEITMPRHVLENT
+345 FETTMPKHVLDNT

-385 SFDWDEK
+385 GFDWDDN
-392 ERTRLLDQFTEDLIA
+392 ERTQLLDQFTEDLIS

-429 GWKRTMKT
+429 GWKRVMKS
-437 WTIDMSE
+437 WTQDMSE

-459 AGNKKLFEEMSLWA
+459 AGNKTLFEELSLWA

-485 HFGQSVMNFGVPL
+485 HFAQPVMNFGVPL
-498 TLFGNVKKDS
+498 TLFGNVKTDAQ
-508 EGLDIKKGGIFPLV
+508 GLDIKKGGIFPLV

-541 RIEELIEKG
+541 RIEELVQKG
-550 AIHERLGRN
+550 AIHEHLGRN

-568 QLRLETQLE
+568 QLRLQTQLE
-577 QLEQAGTDDGSKV
+577 QLDESGTDDGSLV
-590 THNRIQVRNL
+590 THNRILVKPL

-620 WLALEL
+620 WLSLEL

>member
-1 MDDGAFELGMTGMV
+1 MGALVKDKSMV
-15 SEVLNTDIPP
+15 NDVLNSDIPP
-25 FDLLSEHE
+25 FDLLSEDQ
-33 LEILK
+33 LTVLTQ
-38 HSLSIAYFDAGE
+38 SLSIVYFEAGE

-70 EEYDETIEGDRDAQ
+70 EEYDESIEGDRNAQ
-84 RVAQYSEGDLFGSLA
+84 RVAQYSEGDLFGSWA

-112 EECICHLVPAETF
+112 EECICHMVPAKTF

-150 SRLSVPQGGDDF
+150 SRMSVPQGGDDF

-169 SVLRQPV
+169 SVLRKPV
-176 VVPPSLS
+176 IVSPETK
-183 IAEAVNQ
+183 IAEAVAR
-190 MRQSHID
+190 MRVDHID
-197 CLLVD
+197 SILVD
-202 CDECQSNYALVT
+202 CDTCTSKYGLVT
-214 STDLLDALAIEGKTP
+214 GTDLLDALALRAKTP
-229 ACQVG
+229 DCPVAEV
-234 GLATPELITCEA
+234 ATRDLITCQA
-246 DDFLFNA
+246 NDFLFNA
-253 LILMTRKHIKHV
+253 LIVMTRKHIKRV
-265 VLTHE
+265 VIT
-270 DEIIGVS
+270 DQGQVVGVS

-291 LMGVQIEKATSV
+291 LMGVQIEKAKTV
-303 DELTQA
+303 EDLKHA
-309 SKVLN
+309 SKALN
-314 ALIRTLN
+314 ALIRALN

-345 YEITMPRHVLENT
+345 FETTMPKHVLDNT
-358 ALTVLG
+358 ALTILG
-364 SEGRWEQIVKT
+364 SEGRWEKIVKT
-375 DQDNALIIAD
+375 NQDNALIIAD
-385 SFDWDEK
+385 GFDWDDN
-392 ERTRLLDQFTEDLIA
+392 ERTQLLDQFTEDLIS

-429 GWKRTMKT
+429 GWKRVMKS
-437 WTIDMSE
+437 WTQDMSE

-459 AGNKKLFEEMSLWA
+459 AGNKTLFEELSLWA

-485 HFGQSVMNFGVPL
+485 HFAQPVMNFGVPL
-498 TLFGNVKKDS
+498 TLFGNVKTDAQ
-508 EGLDIKKGGIFPLV
+508 GLDIKKGGIFPLV

-541 RIEELIEKG
+541 RIEELVQKG
-550 AIHERLGRN
+550 AIHEHLGRN

-568 QLRLETQLE
+568 QLRLQTQLE
-577 QLEQAGTDDGSKV
+577 QLDESRTDDGSQI
-590 THNRIQVRNL
+590 THNRILVKSL

-609 EALHVIKEFKE
+609 EALHVIKEFKD

>member
-1 MDDGAFELGMTGMV
+1 MV
-15 SEVLNTDIPP
+15 NDVLNSDIPP
-25 FDLLSEHE
+25 FDLLSEEE
-33 LEILK
+33 LAVLTQ
-38 HSLSIAYFDAGE
+38 SLSIVYFDAGE

-55 GGSPEGIYI
+55 GGNPEGIYI

-70 EEYDETIEGDRDAQ
+70 EEYDESIAGDRNAQ

-112 EECICHLVPAETF
+112 EECICHMVPAKTF

-150 SRLSVPQGGDDF
+150 SRMSVPQGGDDF

-169 SVLRQPV
+169 SVLRKPV
-176 VVPPSLS
+176 IVAPETT
-183 IAEAVNQ
+183 IAEAVSR
-190 MRQSHID
+190 MRID
-197 CLLVD
+197 LIDSILVD
-202 CDECQSNYALVT
+202 CDTCGLVT
-214 STDLLDALAIEGKTP
+214 GTDLLDALALGAKTP
-229 ACQVG
+229 DCPVAEV
-234 GLATPELITCEA
+234 ATRDLITCQA
-246 DDFLFNA
+246 NDFLFNA
-253 LILMTRKHIKHV
+253 LIVMTRKHIKRV
-265 VLTHE
+265 VIT
-270 DEIIGVS
+270 DQGQVVGVS

-291 LMGVQIEKATSV
+291 LMGVQIEKAKTV
-303 DELTQA
+303 DDLKQA
-309 SKVLN
+309 SKALN
-314 ALIRTLN
+314 ALIRALN

-345 YEITMPRHVLENT
+345 FETTMPKHVLDNT

-385 SFDWDEK
+385 GFDWDDN
-392 ERTRLLDQFTEDLIA
+392 ERTQLLDQFTEDLIS

-429 GWKRTMKT
+429 GWKRVMKS
-437 WTIDMSE
+437 WTQDMSE

-459 AGNKKLFEEMSLWA
+459 AGNKTLFEELSLWT

-485 HFGQSVMNFGVPL
+485 HFAQPVMNFGVPL
-498 TLFGNVKKDS
+498 TLFGNVKTDAQ
-508 EGLDIKKGGIFPLV
+508 GLDIKKGGIFPLV

-541 RIEELIEKG
+541 RIEELVQKG
-550 AIHERLGRN
+550 AIHEYLGRN

-568 QLRLETQLE
+568 QLRLQTQLE
-577 QLEQAGTDDGSKV
+577 QLDESGTDDGSLV
-590 THNRIQVRNL
+590 THNRILVKPL

-620 WLALEL
+620 WLSLEL

>member
-1 MDDGAFELGMTGMV
+1 MV
-15 SEVLNTDIPP
+15 SEVLNTRIPP
-25 FDLLSEHE
+25 FDLLSDAQVEQ
-33 LEILK
+33 LK
-38 HSLSIAYFDAGE
+38 QSVSIVYFDAGE
-50 DIIPA
+50 DIITG

-70 EEYDETIEGDRDAQ
+70 EEYDESMEGDRDSQ

-99 VLKGRAKD
+99 VLKGKAKD
-107 KYQAF
+107 TYRAF
-112 EECICHLVPAETF
+112 EECICHLVPAKTF
-125 LDLVHDNP
+125 IDLVHENP

-150 SRLSVPQGGDDF
+150 NRMHVPAGADDF

-169 SVLRQPV
+169 SVMREPLIVPPDLPLSDV
-176 VVPPSLS
+176 VVR
-183 IAEAVNQ
+183 
-190 MRQSHID
+190 MRQAHID
-197 CLLVD
+197 CVLVD
-202 CDECQSNYALVT
+202 CETCATKYGLVT
-214 STDLLDALAIEGKTP
+214 GTDLLDALALHGKSP
-229 ACQVG
+229 DLPIGEIAI
-234 GLATPELITCEA
+234 ADLITCDANE
-246 DDFLFNA
+246 FLFNA
-253 LILMTRKHIKHV
+253 LIVMTRKHIKRVV
-265 VLTHE
+265 VL
-270 DEIIGVS
+270 DEGRVIGVT

-291 LMGVQIEKATSV
+291 LMGVQIEKAKTV
-303 DELTQA
+303 ADLKAA
-309 SKVLN
+309 SKALN

-338 GRLVAKL
+338 GRLVSKL
-345 YEITMPRHVLENT
+345 YEISMPPEVLEHT

-375 DQDNALIIAD
+375 DQDNALMIAD
-385 SFDWDEK
+385 GFDWP
-392 ERTRLLDQFTEDLIA
+392 LDVRQRQLNQFSEDLIS

-417 MVSNPEWSLTVS
+417 MVNNPEWARTVS
-429 GWKRTMKT
+429 EWKATMAGWVH
-437 WTIDMSE
+437 DMTE

-459 AGNKKLFEEMSLWA
+459 AGNRQIFDELSHWA
-473 HENLRGNDIFLA
+473 HDHMRGNDIFLA
-485 HFGQSVMNFGVPL
+485 HFARPVMNFAVPL
-498 TLFGNVKKDS
+498 TLFGNVRSDA
-508 EGLDIKKGGIFPLV
+508 EGLDVKKGGVFPLV
-522 HGVRALALK
+522 HGIRSLALK
-531 YRCRQTNTYR
+531 YRVRQTNTYR
-541 RIEELIEKG
+541 RIEELVEIG

-568 QLRLETQLE
+568 QLRLQTQLA
-577 QLEQAGTDDGSKV
+577 QLEAAGTDDGSQV
-590 THNRIQVRNL
+590 THNRIAVKSL

>member
-1 MDDGAFELGMTGMV
+1 MV
-15 SEVLNTDIPP
+15 SEVLNTSIPP
-25 FDLLSEHE
+25 FDLLSDAQVEQ
-33 LEILK
+33 LK
-38 HSLSIAYFDAGE
+38 QSVSIVYFDAGE
-50 DIIPA
+50 DIISG

-70 EEYDETIEGDRDAQ
+70 EEYDESMEGDRDSQ

-99 VLKGRAKD
+99 VLKGKAKD
-107 KYQAF
+107 TYRAF
-112 EECICHLVPAETF
+112 EECICHLVPAKTF
-125 LDLVHDNP
+125 IDLVHENP

-150 SRLSVPQGGDDF
+150 NRMHVPAGADDF

-169 SVLRQPV
+169 SVMREPLIVPPDLPLSDV
-176 VVPPSLS
+176 VVR
-183 IAEAVNQ
+183 
-190 MRQSHID
+190 MRQAHID
-197 CLLVD
+197 CVLVD
-202 CDECQSNYALVT
+202 CETCATKYGLVT
-214 STDLLDALAIEGKTP
+214 GTDLLDALALHGKSP
-229 ACQVG
+229 DLPIGEIAI
-234 GLATPELITCEA
+234 ADLITCNANE
-246 DDFLFNA
+246 FLFNA
-253 LILMTRKHIKHV
+253 LIVMTRKHIKRVV
-265 VLTHE
+265 VL
-270 DEIIGVS
+270 DEGRVIGVT

-291 LMGVQIEKATSV
+291 LMGVQIEKAKTV
-303 DELTQA
+303 ADLKAA
-309 SKVLN
+309 SKALN

-338 GRLVAKL
+338 GRLVSKL
-345 YEITMPRHVLENT
+345 YEISMPPEVLEHT

-375 DQDNALIIAD
+375 DQDNALMIAD
-385 SFDWDEK
+385 GFDWP
-392 ERTRLLDQFTEDLIA
+392 LDMRQRQLNQFSEDLIS

-417 MVSNPEWSLTVS
+417 MVNNPEWARTVS
-429 GWKRTMKT
+429 EWKATMAGWVH
-437 WTIDMSE
+437 DMTE

-459 AGNKKLFEEMSLWA
+459 AGNRQIFDELSHWA
-473 HENLRGNDIFLA
+473 HDHMRGNDIFLA
-485 HFGQSVMNFGVPL
+485 HFARPVMNFAVPL
-498 TLFGNVKKDS
+498 TLFGNVRSDA
-508 EGLDIKKGGIFPLV
+508 EGLDVKKGGVFPLV
-522 HGVRALALK
+522 HGIRSLALK
-531 YRCRQTNTYR
+531 YRVRQTNTYR
-541 RIEELIEKG
+541 RIEELVEIG

-568 QLRLETQLE
+568 QLRLQTQLA
-577 QLEQAGTDDGSKV
+577 QLEAAGTDDGSQV
-590 THNRIQVRNL
+590 THNRIAVKSL

>member
-1 MDDGAFELGMTGMV
+1 MA
-15 SEVLNTDIPP
+15 SEVLNTAIPP
-25 FDLLSEHE
+25 FDLLSPRQVET
-33 LEILK
+33 LQQ
-38 HSLSIAYFDAGE
+38 SVSIAYFQAGQ

-55 GGSPEGIYI
+55 GGNPEGLYI
-64 IIKGQV
+64 IVKGKV
-70 EEYDETIEGDRDAQ
+70 EEYDESITGTRDDQ

-99 VLKGRAKD
+99 VLKGRARD

-112 EECICHLVPAETF
+112 EECICHLVPARVF
-125 LDLVHDNP
+125 IDLVHDNP

-150 SRLSVPQGGDDF
+150 HRLTVPQGADDF

-169 SVLRQPV
+169 SVLRAPLIV
-176 VVPPSLS
+176 APTTS
-183 IAEAVNQ
+183 IAEVVAQ
-190 MRQSHID
+190 MRDAHID
-197 CLLVD
+197 C
-202 CDECQSNYALVT
+202 ALVECESCDANYGLVT
-214 STDLLDALAIEGKTP
+214 GTDLLDALALDGLT
-229 ACQVG
+229 CQAPVDVI
-234 GLATPELITCEA
+234 TTRDLITVNASE
-246 DDFLFNA
+246 FLFNA
-253 LILMTRKHIKHV
+253 LILMTRKHIKRV
-265 VLTHE
+265 VVMDHGQVV
-270 DEIIGVS
+270 GVS

-291 LMGVQIEKATSV
+291 LAGVQIEKAKTV
-303 DELTQA
+303 AELADA
-309 SKVLN
+309 SKALH

-345 YEITMPRHVLENT
+345 YEISMPSEVLENT

-385 SFDWDEK
+385 DFAWPDDV
-392 ERTRLLDQFTEDLIA
+392 RMPLLNQFTEDLIS

-417 MVSNPEWSLTVS
+417 MVSNPDWAQTVS
-429 GWKRTMKT
+429 AWKATMT
-437 WTIDMSE
+437 AWTQDMSE
-444 ETQMKMAISL
+444 ASQMKMAISL

-459 AGNKKLFEEMSLWA
+459 AGNKALYQGLSHWA
-473 HENLRGNDIFLA
+473 HDHMRGNDIFLA
-485 HFGQSVMNFGVPL
+485 HFAQPVLSFGVPL
-498 TLFGNVKKDS
+498 TLFGNVKSDS
-508 EGLDIKKGGIFPLV
+508 EGLDIKKAGIFPLV
-522 HGVRALALK
+522 HGVRSLALK
-531 YRCRQTNTYR
+531 YRIRQTNTYR
-541 RIEELIEKG
+541 RIEELVAAG
-550 AIHERLGRN
+550 AIHERLGQN

-568 QLRLETQLE
+568 QLRLQTQLG
-577 QLEQAGTDDGSKV
+577 QLEAAGTDDGSRV
-590 THNRIQVRNL
+590 THNRIAVTGL

>member
-1 MDDGAFELGMTGMV
+1 MV
-15 SEVLNTDIPP
+15 SEVLNTRIPP
-25 FDLLSEHE
+25 FDLLSDAQVEQ
-33 LEILK
+33 LK
-38 HSLSIAYFDAGE
+38 QSVSIVYFDAGE
-50 DIIPA
+50 DIITG

-70 EEYDETIEGDRDAQ
+70 EEYDESMEGDRDSQ

-99 VLKGRAKD
+99 VLKGKAKD
-107 KYQAF
+107 TYRAF
-112 EECICHLVPAETF
+112 EECICHLVPAKTF
-125 LDLVHDNP
+125 IDLVHENP

-150 SRLSVPQGGDDF
+150 NRMHVPAGADDF

-169 SVLRQPV
+169 SVMREPLIVPPDLPLSDV
-176 VVPPSLS
+176 VVR
-183 IAEAVNQ
+183 
-190 MRQSHID
+190 MRQAHID
-197 CLLVD
+197 CVLVD
-202 CDECQSNYALVT
+202 CETCATKYGLVT
-214 STDLLDALAIEGKTP
+214 GTDLLDALALHGKSP
-229 ACQVG
+229 DLPIGEIAI
-234 GLATPELITCEA
+234 ADLITCDANE
-246 DDFLFNA
+246 FLFNA
-253 LILMTRKHIKHV
+253 LIVMTRKHIKRVV
-265 VLTHE
+265 VL
-270 DEIIGVS
+270 DEGRVIGVT

-291 LMGVQIEKATSV
+291 LMGVQIEKAKTV
-303 DELTQA
+303 ADLKAA
-309 SKVLN
+309 SKALN

-338 GRLVAKL
+338 GRLVSKL
-345 YEITMPRHVLENT
+345 YEISMPPEVLEHT

-375 DQDNALIIAD
+375 DQDNALMIAD
-385 SFDWDEK
+385 GFDWPLDE
-392 ERTRLLDQFTEDLIA
+392 RQRQLNQFSEDLIS

-417 MVSNPEWSLTVS
+417 MVNNPEWARTVS
-429 GWKRTMKT
+429 EWKATMAGWVH
-437 WTIDMSE
+437 DMTE

-459 AGNKKLFEEMSLWA
+459 AGNRQIFDELSHWA
-473 HENLRGNDIFLA
+473 HDHMRGNDIFLA
-485 HFGQSVMNFGVPL
+485 HFARPVMNFAVPL
-498 TLFGNVKKDS
+498 TLFGNVRSDA
-508 EGLDIKKGGIFPLV
+508 EGLDVKKGGVFPLV
-522 HGVRALALK
+522 HGIRSLALK
-531 YRCRQTNTYR
+531 YRVRQTNTYR
-541 RIEELIEKG
+541 RIEELVEIG

-568 QLRLETQLE
+568 QLRLQTQLA
-577 QLEQAGTDDGSKV
+577 QLEAAGTDDGSQV
-590 THNRIQVRNL
+590 THNRIAVKSL

>member
-1 MDDGAFELGMTGMV
+1 MV
-15 SEVLNTDIPP
+15 SEVLNTRIPP
-25 FDLLSEHE
+25 FDLLSDAQVEQ
-33 LEILK
+33 LK
-38 HSLSIAYFDAGE
+38 QSVSIVYFDAGE
-50 DIIPA
+50 DIISG

-70 EEYDETIEGDRDAQ
+70 EEYDESMEGDRDSQ

-99 VLKGRAKD
+99 VLKGKAKD
-107 KYQAF
+107 TYRAF
-112 EECICHLVPAETF
+112 EECICHLVPAKTF
-125 LDLVHDNP
+125 IDLVHENP

-150 SRLSVPQGGDDF
+150 NRMHVPAGADDF

-169 SVLRQPV
+169 SVMREPLIVPPDLPLSDV
-176 VVPPSLS
+176 VVR
-183 IAEAVNQ
+183 
-190 MRQSHID
+190 MRQAHID
-197 CLLVD
+197 CVLVD
-202 CDECQSNYALVT
+202 CETCATKYGLVT
-214 STDLLDALAIEGKTP
+214 GTDLLDALALHGKSP
-229 ACQVG
+229 DLPIGEIAI
-234 GLATPELITCEA
+234 ADLITCDANE
-246 DDFLFNA
+246 FLFNA
-253 LILMTRKHIKHV
+253 LIVMTRKHIKRVV
-265 VLTHE
+265 VL
-270 DEIIGVS
+270 DEGRVIGVT

-291 LMGVQIEKATSV
+291 LMGVQIEKAKTV
-303 DELTQA
+303 ADLKAA
-309 SKVLN
+309 SKALN

-338 GRLVAKL
+338 GRLVSKL
-345 YEITMPRHVLENT
+345 YEISMPPEVLEHT

-375 DQDNALIIAD
+375 DQDNALMIAD
-385 SFDWDEK
+385 GFDWP
-392 ERTRLLDQFTEDLIA
+392 LDVRQRQLNQFSEDLIS

-417 MVSNPEWSLTVS
+417 MVNNPEWARTVS
-429 GWKRTMKT
+429 EWKATMAGWVH
-437 WTIDMSE
+437 DMTE

-459 AGNKKLFEEMSLWA
+459 AGNRQIFDELSHWA
-473 HENLRGNDIFLA
+473 HDHMRGNDIFLA
-485 HFGQSVMNFGVPL
+485 HFARPVMNFAVPL
-498 TLFGNVKKDS
+498 TLFGNVRSDA
-508 EGLDIKKGGIFPLV
+508 EGLDVKKGGVFPLV
-522 HGVRALALK
+522 HGIRSLALK
-531 YRCRQTNTYR
+531 YRVRQTNTYR
-541 RIEELIEKG
+541 RIEELVEIG

-568 QLRLETQLE
+568 QLRLQTQLA
-577 QLEQAGTDDGSKV
+577 QLEAAGTDDGSQV
-590 THNRIQVRNL
+590 THNRIAVKSL

>member
-1 MDDGAFELGMTGMV
+1 
-15 SEVLNTDIPP
+15 VLNTEIPP
-25 FDLLSEHE
+25 FDLLSSEE
-33 LEILK
+33 LQTVER
-38 HSLSIAYFDAGE
+38 SLSIAYFDAGE
-50 DIIPA
+50 DIISA
-55 GGSPEGIYI
+55 GAAPEGIYI

-112 EECICHLVPAETF
+112 EECICHLVPAKIF

-142 LATMEKQR
+142 LATMEKQKTR
-150 SRLSVPQGGDDF
+150 MSVPPGSDDF

-169 SVLRQPV
+169 SVLRKPV
-176 VVPPSLS
+176 IVPPATS
-183 IAEAVNQ
+183 IAEAVGR
-190 MRQSHID
+190 MRQDHID
-197 CLLVD
+197 SVLVD
-202 CDECQSNYALVT
+202 CDTCDAKYGLVT
-214 STDLLDALAIEGKTP
+214 GTDLLDALAIDGKTP
-229 ACQVG
+229 ACPVG
-234 GLATPELITCEA
+234 DVATRDLITCNA
-246 DDFLFNA
+246 NDFLFNA
-253 LILMTRKHIKHV
+253 LILMTRKHIKRV
-265 VLTHE
+265 VIV
-270 DEIIGVS
+270 DEGQVVGVS

-291 LMGVQIEKATSV
+291 LMGVQIEKAKTV
-303 DELTQA
+303 EELKQA
-309 SKVLN
+309 SKALN

-345 YEITMPRHVLENT
+345 YEITMPQYVLDNT

-385 SFDWDEK
+385 NFDWDDD
-392 ERTRLLDQFTEDLIA
+392 ERTKLLNQFTEDLIS

-417 MVSNPEWSLTVS
+417 MVSNPVWSKTTS
-429 GWKRTMKT
+429 DWKKTMES
-437 WTIDMSE
+437 WTNDMSE
-444 ETQMKMAISL
+444 ESQMRMAISL

-459 AGNKKLFEEMSLWA
+459 AGNKALFEEMSLWA

-485 HFGQSVMNFGVPL
+485 HFAQPVMTFGVPL

-541 RIEELIEKG
+541 RIEELIDKG

-568 QLRLETQLE
+568 QLRLDTQLQ
-577 QLEQAGTDDGSKV
+577 QLQDAGTDDGSKV
-590 THNRIQVRNL
+590 THNRIQVKHL